1 MDTIQEI
8 DKQIADL
15 STKKQMIE
23 EETLNNTMLQ
33 MFSAMTKEQIL
44 EQIQG
49 MMAES
54 FMLKME
60 VKRLLID
67 EPARLNKGIE

>member
-1 MDTIQEI
+1 MDSIKEI
-8 DKQIADL
+8 DKQIANL
-15 STKKQMIE
+15 SEQKRQIE
-23 EETLNNTMLQ
+23 EATLNETLLQ

-44 EQIQG
+44 AQIKG

-54 FMLKME
+54 IMLKME